1 MVCCTH
7 SFVKYIIPDRVVL
20 EICFS
25 LQAKENFIYFCVA
38 IFGGVLL
45 EVEDGKERAMPEN

>member
-1 MVCCTH
+1 MVGCTH
-7 SFVKYIIPDRVVL
+7 RLVKYIIPDRVVF